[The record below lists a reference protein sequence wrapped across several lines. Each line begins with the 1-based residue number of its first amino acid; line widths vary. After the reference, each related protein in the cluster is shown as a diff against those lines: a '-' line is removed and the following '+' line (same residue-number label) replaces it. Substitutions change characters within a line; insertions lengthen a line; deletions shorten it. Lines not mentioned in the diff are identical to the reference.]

1 MMEVIVRNKHYGSVM
16 ELGNWK
22 GSKDPR
28 LLVEHL
34 QTGFPLKQTLF
45 TRLVVP
51 DNHFNIKSLMFLVLL

>member
-1 MMEVIVRNKHYGSVM
+1 MMEVLVRKKSYGSVM

-34 QTGFPLKQTLF
+34 QNGFPLKQTYS
-45 TRLVVP
+45 RG
-51 DNHFNIKSLMFLVLL
+51 LLYPTIISILNR